1 MSARDL
7 FHESVKIGLQKQ
19 QWLITA
25 DPLSF
30 RFGKVRFQVDL
41 AADRLIAAQREN
53 EKIAVEIKSFINTSA
68 ITDFY
73 TALGQFLSYKLALAE
88 IEPDRRLYLAV
99 PLEIYNSFFQL
110 PFTQNAIDQYQ
121 VSLIVY
127 EPVKEE
133 IVLWID

>member
-1 MSARDL
+1 M
-7 FHESVKIGLQKQ
+7 
-19 QWLITA
+19 
-25 DPLSF
+25 
-30 RFGKVRFQVDL
+30 
-41 AADRLIAAQREN
+41 
-53 EKIAVEIKSFINTSA
+53 EIKSFINTSA

-73 TALGQFLSYKLALAE
+73 TALGQFLSYKLALAG

>member
-88 IEPDRRLYLAV
+88 VEPDRRLYLAV